1 MDGELVAQ
9 HVEEGRPVVSYLDI
23 DAIDPEL
30 DQWISWIGTSANQLK
45 EEPQPQVRE
54 ALGLV
59 TWNPAP

>member
-1 MDGELVAQ
+1 VAEDVQ
-9 HVEEGRPVVSYLDI
+9 QGRAVVSYLDI
-23 DAIDPEL
+23 DAVDPEL
-30 DQWISWIGTSANQLK
+30 DQWISWIAASANQLK

>member
-1 MDGELVAQ
+1 VAEN
-9 HVEEGRPVVSYLDI
+9 VEQGRPVVSYLDV
-23 DAIDPEL
+23 DAVDPEL
-30 DQWISWIGTSANQLK
+30 DQGISWIGASANQLK